1 MSILQAIPRNLT
13 TDCEQPD
20 RLLPASITRA
30 ASKQTYYTVLFLVDR
45 DLVTDA
51 YRAYG
56 YFRWVD
62 DRLDGSEW
70 DRSERVAFVE
80 RQKAIMDGCYRGE
93 RMHRLADEESML
105 VALIQGDREKNSGLQ
120 AYIRNMMAVMDFDAR
135 RRGRLISQSELDR
148 YTHWLAAGVTE
159 ALHYFIGHNSRSPQG
174 EARYLAAAAAHITHM
189 LRDTLED
196 VEAGYFNIPRE
207 FVELHGIDPRE
218 VWSEP
223 YRQWVKSRVQ
233 LAKITFKAG
242 RDYFAQVEN
251 LRCRLACY
259 AYIARFDGTLDT
271 IEREGY
277 RLRAGYPERKKL
289 GAALRMARSVL
300 GVPFRYRCPGTLA
313 RVFPS
318 TGEQP

>member
-1 MSILQAIPRNLT
+1 
-13 TDCEQPD
+13 
-20 RLLPASITRA
+20 
-30 ASKQTYYTVLFLVDR
+30 
-45 DLVTDA
+45 
-51 YRAYG
+51 
-56 YFRWVD
+56 
-62 DRLDGSEW
+62 
-70 DRSERVAFVE
+70 
-80 RQKAIMDGCYRGE
+80 
-93 RMHRLADEESML
+93 L

-159 ALHYFIGHNSRSPQG
+159 ALHYFIGHNSKSPRG
-174 EARYLAAAAAHITHM
+174 EVRYLAVAAAHITHM

-207 FVELHGIDPRE
+207 FVELYGIDPRE

-233 LAKITFKAG
+233 LAKFTFKAG
-242 RDYFAQVEN
+242 RDYLAQVEN
-251 LRCRLACY
+251 LRCRLAGY
-259 AYIARFDGTLDT
+259 AYIARFDGILDT

-277 RLRAGYPERKKL
+277 RLRAEYPECKKL
-289 GAALRMARSVL
+289 GAAMRMARSVL
-300 GVPFRYRCPGTLA
+300 EVPFRYHHPGTLA